1 MTYLVLRFQSL
12 GNVSMT
18 VPVLESASRLQP
30 EDTFVIVA
38 KKRLNAL
45 FHGLENVKFHEVDF
59 GDGSIKSLLRVYHE
73 LRQYHIDHVIDLQRV
88 PRSLIL
94 RWLFRLRGVKN
105 TVVRYGRVEKR
116 ILALFGARHDKVLPT
131 EFERYAAT
139 FEAAGLKTDTRFTA
153 LPVNEQAAANI
164 QTRFGKKTGRR
175 IGFAPFARSRSNMLP
190 YRTIKGLLAAL
201 SRQADTEVFLF
212 GAGKIESELL
222 RQWSGL
228 YTNVISVA
236 EQLPLEEELELMR
249 TLDVM
254 VCMDSANQ
262 HLASL
267 VGLRAV
273 SIWCGT
279 HPKMGFYGWKQRP
292 EDCIAV
298 ENLMCRP
305 CTVHGTNICR
315 YRNYACRTITVE
327 QILDKI

>member
-30 EDTFVIVA
+30 DDTFVVVA

-45 FHGLENVKFHEVDF
+45 FYGMDNVKFHEVDF
-59 GDGSIKSLLRVYHE
+59 GDGSIKSLLRVFRE
-73 LRQYHIDHVIDLQRV
+73 LRTYRIDHVVDLQNV
-88 PRSLIL
+88 MRSRIL
-94 RWLFRLRGVKN
+94 RWMFRLRGVRS
-105 TVVRYGRVEKR
+105 TVIRYGRAEKYAM
-116 ILALFGARHDKVLPT
+116 ALFGTGRDKTLPT

-139 FEAAGLKTDTRFTA
+139 FAKAGLKTDTGFTA
-153 LPVNEQAAANI
+153 LPVNEQAAANVL
-164 QTRFGKKTGRR
+164 QRFAAKTGRR

-190 YRTIKGLLAAL
+190 YRTIKGVLAAL
-201 SRQADTEVFLF
+201 SRQQETQVFLF
-212 GAGKIESELL
+212 GAGKVESELL
-222 RQWSGL
+222 RQWASI
-228 YTNVISVA
+228 YENVTSVA
-236 EQLPLEEELELMR
+236 ECLPLEEELELMR

-254 VCMDSANQ
+254 ICMDSANQ

-267 VGLRAV
+267 VNLRAV

-279 HPKMGFYGWKQRP
+279 HPKMGFYAWKQRQQ
-292 EDCIAV
+292 DCISV

-305 CTVHGTNICR
+305 CTVHGTNFCR